1 MYFSFISSG
10 LGVVLGA
17 FLTNHFNRKSKF
29 DEMKIKV
36 NLEKHT
42 KLNRLWDSFALIRS
56 LLANTPDFV
65 TLWNV
70 HNVGL
75 LPAVRNALYEEV
87 EAQRNIGQISF
98 HMLLLCEYLT
108 KYLLYGR
115 LLGPMDVPLQITEPI
130 RLAIVERYSGAMQLM
145 MDLIKV
151 ECNQPAIEALLYRDE
166 TTYRREM
173 EGYRKRVD
181 KFVVD
186 HPQFEQ
192 IKRILE
198 STDPAESPSR
208 DWPIGSIAI

>member
-1 MYFSFISSG
+1 MFLSFISSG
-10 LGVVLGA
+10 LGVILGA

-29 DEMKIKV
+29 DEMKISI

-42 KLNRLWDSFALIRS
+42 KLNRLWDSFAIVRS
-56 LLANTPDFV
+56 FLENTPNFV
-65 TLWNV
+65 ALWND

-75 LPAVRNALYEEV
+75 IPAFRRALFEEV
-87 EAQRNIGQISF
+87 EAQRSIGQISF

-115 LLGPMDVPLQITEPI
+115 LLGPMDVPLQITEST

-166 TTYRREM
+166 ATYRREM
-173 EGYRKRVD
+173 ESYRKRVD
-181 KFVVD
+181 KFIAD
-186 HPQFEQ
+186 HTQFEQ
-192 IKRILE
+192 IKKILE
-198 STDPAESPSR
+198 STDPTESPSR
-208 DWPIGSIAI
+208 DWPVSSIAI